1 MSFTDRKLVSIHT
14 KAAKKDA
21 HQIKENLPKRRM
33 KNSLQRDPTVYS
45 LSETISMQHCTL
57 NSVSD
62 QYRAPK
68 PGRMWMP
75 NKNGIASEPNL
86 H

>member
-1 MSFTDRKLVSIHT
+1 
-14 KAAKKDA
+14 
-21 HQIKENLPKRRM
+21 
-33 KNSLQRDPTVYS
+33 
-45 LSETISMQHCTL
+45 MQHYTL

-75 NKNGIASEPNL
+75 NKHVIASEPKL
-86 H
+86 HQLKNNSNFDKPVL